1 VQKRRFYFKL
11 IMQNSSVNFRNKSRK
26 IATGTL
32 SEWLNEKIFIEKLN
46 NPLGYL
52 LLSIAVLALSYVI
65 ATKGFSI
72 AIVVILGLVGLPMV
86 FACMFNLKFGLV
98 LIMLF
103 SFALH
108 FIKRTI
114 PLDIPM
120 GLVLDVLIYVMLF
133 GIFVKQAQTKD
144 WSFAKNPITTMV
156 LVWMAF
162 NLIQLGN
169 PSATSREAWFY
180 VARGMA
186 GQMIIYFVALFAINK
201 LSVATGMVK
210 LWIGLS
216 LAAALY
222 GLYHEYFGLFNF
234 EMTWLTSDEERYKLI
249 YQWGKIRVFSFLSD
263 PTVLGILLSYTT
275 VLCFILMLGP
285 FKYKQRVMLGIAG
298 VCTLMAMLY
307 TGTRT
312 AYAMLPAGFL
322 FYAVVTFRTKI
333 LIGMGI
339 VFAIGAVIVIMPT
352 SNHTLYR
359 FKSAFNPAENDSYQV
374 REKNQAFI
382 KPVIQSHPIGVG
394 LGSVGYWGRKFSPN
408 SPLSNFPP
416 DSGYVKIAIE
426 TGWIGLGLYCLML
439 FMAFKVGIRNY
450 LLTRSPKIKALY
462 LGQLSL
468 FYALVVANF
477 PQDAMTQTPTNVI
490 FYLSLAL
497 FVKLRDFDTP
507 EPLPESAEA
516 EQTTEQR
523 PFLTEA

>member
-1 VQKRRFYFKL
+1 
-11 IMQNSSVNFRNKSRK
+11 MQNSSVNLRNRSRK
-26 IATGTL
+26 IAPGSL
-32 SEWLNEKIFIEKLN
+32 REWLSEKIFVEKLN
-46 NPLGYL
+46 NPFGYL
-52 LLSIAVLALSYVI
+52 LMTLAVLALSYII
-65 ATKGFSI
+65 ATKGFTV
-72 AIVVILGLVGLPMV
+72 AVVIIAALIGLPCV

-103 SFALH
+103 SFSLH

-114 PLDIPM
+114 HVDIPLGM
-120 GLVLDVLIYVMLF
+120 VLDVLIYVMLF

-156 LVWMAF
+156 LVWIAF
-162 NLIQLGN
+162 NVIQLGN
-169 PSATSREAWFY
+169 PSASSREAWFY
-180 VARGMA
+180 VFRGMA
-186 GQMIIYFVALFAINK
+186 GQMIIFFVALFAINK
-201 LSVATGMVK
+201 LSFATSMIK
-210 LWIGLS
+210 LWIALS
-216 LAAALY
+216 LMAALY
-222 GLYHEYFGLFNF
+222 GLYHEYFGLFDF
-234 EMTWLTSDEERYKLI
+234 EMAWLTSDEERYGLI

-263 PTVLGILLSYTT
+263 PTVMGILMSYTT
-275 VLCFILMLGP
+275 VLCYVLMIGP
-285 FKYKQRVMLGIAG
+285 FKKTQKIMLAIAG
-298 VCTLMAMLY
+298 TCTLMAMLY

-322 FYAVVTFRTKI
+322 FFSIITFRTKI

-339 VFAIGAVIVIMPT
+339 LFAIGAVIVIMPT

-374 REKNQAFI
+374 REKNQEFI
-382 KPVIQSHPIGVG
+382 KPVIQSHPIGMG
-394 LGSVGYWGRKFSPN
+394 LGSVGYWGRKFSPH

-439 FMAFKVGIRNY
+439 FVAFKVGIRNY
-450 LLTRSPKIKALY
+450 LLTKNPKIKALY

-468 FYALVVANF
+468 FYALVVSNF

-507 EPLPESAEA
+507 EPAPEQEDHLI
-516 EQTTEQR
+516 EKR
-523 PFLTEA
+523 PLLTEA